1 MDNEVDYIHQSI
13 FVLSESFNAYRNCY
27 YLRYI
32 YFQCNKRKYI
42 PQAFSASAFSI
53 WTGLNLFRCAFNRWH
68 EVDIETDYR
77 S

>member
-53 WTGLNLFRCAFNRWH
+53 
-68 EVDIETDYR
+68 
-77 S
+77 